1 MLLSSTLIFAYAAE
15 IGRLEEISC
24 TLEPFLKLFPRFR
37 YIVSIVVSMPVA
49 FIFLR
54 ILGGGWLFNL
64 IRCIIFHICSLFG
77 HISYLYS
84 I

>member
-24 TLEPFLKLFPRFR
+24 TLESFLKLFPRFR

-54 ILGGGWLFNL
+54 ILGGGQLFNL